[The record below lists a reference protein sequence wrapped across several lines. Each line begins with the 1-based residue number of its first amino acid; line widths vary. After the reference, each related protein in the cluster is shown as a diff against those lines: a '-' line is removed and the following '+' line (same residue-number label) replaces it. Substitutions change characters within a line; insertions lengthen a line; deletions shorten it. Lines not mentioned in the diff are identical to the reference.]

1 MEGGRGRRPPP
12 RATAATS
19 SQTMVAVP
27 GRLLAQPPRCPGAV
41 RSIRC
46 RRARMR
52 RRHCASWGPPAAGN
66 CVESRS
72 CAGPCIRSRCPRRA
86 PGQVCPALAS
96 GRSCR
101 QVHGPASSS
110 FSPWVAMTRMP
121 RCRVP
126 VTANAIRLGVE
137 EPDAAKSG
145 GFSPSIRL
153 PMVDRLCFDVT
164 TTSRCWPRPDRMNG
178 RRRSFRKPTRRPSRD
193 TASVRFRAEPDLHQ
207 EGVAQARPEL
217 RQELRDEG
225 LQDLHQ
231 QPPLTISPPGPV

>member
-1 MEGGRGRRPPP
+1 M
-12 RATAATS
+12 
-19 SQTMVAVP
+19 
-27 GRLLAQPPRCPGAV
+27 
-41 RSIRC
+41 
-46 RRARMR
+46 
-52 RRHCASWGPPAAGN
+52 
-66 CVESRS
+66 
-72 CAGPCIRSRCPRRA
+72 
-86 PGQVCPALAS
+86 
-96 GRSCR
+96 
-101 QVHGPASSS
+101 HGPASSS
-110 FSPWVAMTRMP
+110 FSPWVAMTRMA

-178 RRRSFRKPTRRPSRD
+178 RRRSFRNRAGVDHRRAVEVGLHERC
-193 TASVRFRAEPDLHQ
+193 RLKAEPALHQ
-207 EGVAQARPEL
+207 AVVARTLPEL